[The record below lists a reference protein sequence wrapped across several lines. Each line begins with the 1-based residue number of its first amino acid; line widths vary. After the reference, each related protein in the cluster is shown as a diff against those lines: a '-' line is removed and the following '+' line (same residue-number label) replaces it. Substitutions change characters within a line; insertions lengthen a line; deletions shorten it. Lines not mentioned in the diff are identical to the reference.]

1 MITQGQVGT
10 LNSTVS
16 LSPGVQT
23 NTRLGN
29 MGDAI
34 VSELHGRYYETVYRR
49 AGYVAANPTGVT
61 TTATTSGTTT
71 AIVGINLSNP
81 INSPVN
87 LVINKVGYA
96 FTVAFAAAADIA
108 FGVGYNS
115 GTNVTHT
122 TPLTVRSSF
131 VGVGSAGYGLV
142 DSSVTFPTAPNFT
155 HVLASGLTG
164 AITTT
169 PYVPVGLIDLEGSI
183 ILPPGAYA
191 GIFTT
196 TAGGASGF
204 FGSISWEEV
213 PV

>member
-1 MITQGQVGT
+1 MITQGQVGPVNT
-10 LNSTVS
+10 TAS
-16 LSPGVQT
+16 LSAGTQT

-49 AGYVAANPTGVT
+49 AGYFAANPSGVT

-71 AIVGINLSNP
+71 AIVGINISNP
-81 INSPVN
+81 ITSPVN

-96 FTVAFAAAADIA
+96 FTVAFAAAADVA

-115 GTNVTHT
+115 GTSVTQT
-122 TPLTVRSSF
+122 TPLTVRSAY
-131 VGVGSAGYGLV
+131 VGVGSAGFGLV
-142 DSSVTFPTAPNFT
+142 SSSVTFPTAPNFT
-155 HVLASGLTG
+155 HVLAAGLTG
-164 AITTT
+164 AVTTT
-169 PYVPVGLIDLEGSI
+169 PLVQGLIDLEGSV

-213 PV
+213 PL